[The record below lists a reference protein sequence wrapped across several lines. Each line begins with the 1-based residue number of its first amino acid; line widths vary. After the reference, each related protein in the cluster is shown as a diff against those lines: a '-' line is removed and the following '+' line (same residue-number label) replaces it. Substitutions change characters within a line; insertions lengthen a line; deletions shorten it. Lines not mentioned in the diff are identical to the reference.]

1 MSDKKG
7 VVLERLREL
16 IDSSG
21 KTRDEIA
28 KAIECDTSTITK
40 HYNGNRQVAPEFII
54 KYAQF
59 FGVSS
64 DYLLGLS
71 NAESTDKDIQFISKY
86 TGLSDEAIE
95 VLHFYKNFEK
105 ICPTINRLLE
115 SEMTILHELAY
126 QCSDMPKD
134 MIEDECVRHGVDFVE
149 LNKTIELKEYN
160 RLQIVTKLEKYLE
173 LDQQK
178 YNKLMYFSESGNVIS
193 TAETDPEYIKDVED
207 LFSLCY
213 FQQYELIEKV
223 LTDNIIE
230 ALKQLKKGD

>member
-95 VLHFYKNFEK
+95 ALNRFYKCAVSDYDEFDETDSILLTAIDTLNRLVENNTIHFLSAYINEYYTCTKQIKEHSKLEYEKLKNNTKPTAQEVLHQQETENKRDLAMFRAQEL
-105 ICPTINRLLE
+105 INRFIKRL
-115 SEMTILHELAY
+115 
-126 QCSDMPKD
+126 CKD
-134 MIEDECVRHGVDFVE
+134 DLNEIE
-149 LNKTIELKEYN
+149 EYN
-160 RLQIVTKLEKYLE
+160 EKYYSLKY
-173 LDQQK
+173 QQLQDLVK
-178 YNKLMYFSESGNVIS
+178 EI
-193 TAETDPEYIKDVED
+193 DV
-207 LFSLCY
+207 
-213 FQQYELIEKV
+213 
-223 LTDNIIE
+223 
-230 ALKQLKKGD
+230 

>member
-1 MSDKKG
+1 MATIETFSDRLVK
-7 VVLERLREL
+7 LREKT
-16 IDSSG
+16 G
-21 KTRDEIA
+21 KKRQEVADEIGISRA
-28 KAIECDTSTITK
+28 SLEYYEKGKRKPDIEILAVLAN
-40 HYNGNRQVAPEFII
+40 YFN
-54 KYAQF
+54 
-59 FGVSS
+59 VSS

-71 NAESTDKDIQFISKY
+71 PAESTDRDIQFISKY

-105 ICPTINRLLE
+105 ICPTINLLLE

-126 QCSDMPKD
+126 QCSDMSKD
-134 MIEDECVRHGVDFVE
+134 MIEDECVRHGIDFVE

-173 LDQQK
+173 LDKQK
-178 YNKLMYFSESGNVIS
+178 YNKLMYFAESGNVIS